1 MSKHDEPDVEV
12 RSDSEDSLDERTT
25 PANNK
30 SQKTRTTKQTD
41 RILIFN
47 KED

>member
-12 RSDSEDSLDERTT
+12 RPNSESPSDSGTT
-25 PANNK
+25 PTNNK